1 MQYSISKLEKGKVEV
16 KVDIPKSAFDEA
28 YNQTLLEFGK
38 EATIAGFR
46 PGKVPADVVEGKVG
60 TNKILN
66 QTASFLISKH
76 LSEILKKE
84 DLVPLESPKIAINSL
99 SKGAPFSFNVSFTQK
114 PQVKLGDWK
123 KIKVKKITAKEIT
136 GEDVGKS
143 VENIYQAWKTRKS
156 DVGSQRSD
164 EKGQPSFAKASTDA
178 KALADKSE
186 GEQSEKSEAEDG
198 SGKFIYDAH
207 GNKLFFEKSLRSSS
221 PEKLGTAGLKINN
234 HSGPDDGFAKAI
246 GARDLAHL
254 RELVKKD
261 LETLVA
267 DQVEIKFEQ
276 EIFEKFRDIGTVEVP
291 DVLID
296 DELNRM
302 LVRLAT
308 ELEKQERKLDDY
320 LKEQKTTVDELKAKW
335 REQAL
340 NNVKI
345 SLILDQIGKEENI
358 KVTEEE
364 MSEALKGV
372 NQTNLSN
379 EQKDNL
385 EKYAIFSIFQA
396 KTLAQVKKT
405 VSV

>member
-136 GEDVGKS
+136 GEDVNRSIK
-143 VENIYQAWKTRKS
+143 NIYEAWKKQKVTS
-156 DVGSQRSD
+156 DKRQVISD
-164 EKGQPSFAKASTDA
+164 QEESKNQ
-178 KALADKSE
+178 
-186 GEQSEKSEAEDG
+186 
-198 SGKFIYDAH
+198 KFIYDAQ

-234 HSGPDDGFAKAI
+234 HSGPDDEFAKAI
-246 GARDLAHL
+246 DARDLSHL

-364 MSEALKGV
+364 VSEALKGV

-396 KTLAQVKKT
+396 KTLAQVKKE